1 MKYFIWAYNPKVVG
15 IRPSQGISFIVPE
28 AKKEAYFELG
38 IDQIIP
44 VKRIDFQTIYPVFKQ
59 KQAEGEKITD
69 IFTLQEEIMDWV
81 GVLKA
86 IFVPGKTGVSDVLFK
101 DKYYMRS
108 VLKQEI
114 AEPNFYELTENS
126 VVESIHE
133 GMIKPRRAD
142 STKGISYFKAP
153 LPLSSLKNQS
163 GYLSDKDLLVES
175 FVHYDRMFTVD
186 GYTDFQGHS
195 RFLSHEYNNKLSD
208 FKKTGYFTLHT
219 SSFYYQDQRLLQKL
233 FALSKQALQALNVEK
248 DITPFHFEWFYSDK
262 DQSFVFTEVG
272 KRFGGAKIPKLVKQ
286 SFGVDLLEEYWKMQE
301 GRAKEIDWERTLSPR
316 VCSSSYVQLTN
327 GKTMMESLEDKIP
340 DLFTYEQNYPIGEP
354 SRAAESIGEAFFL
367 AQFTSRDAAASDMA
381 SVQINKAFNEV
392 CR

>member
-44 VKRIDFQTIYPVFKQ
+44 VKRIDFQTVYPVFKQ

-126 VVESIHE
+126 AVESIHE

-142 STKGISYFKAP
+142 STKGINYFKAP

-354 SRAAESIGEAFFL
+354 SRAAESIGDAFFL

>member
-44 VKRIDFQTIYPVFKQ
+44 VKRIDFQTVYPVFKQ

-126 VVESIHE
+126 AVESIHE

-142 STKGISYFKAP
+142 STKGINYFKAP
-153 LPLSSLKNQS
+153 LPLPSLKNQS

-195 RFLSHEYNNKLSD
+195 RFFSHEYNNKLSD

-219 SSFYYQDQRLLQKL
+219 SSFYYEDQQLLQKL

-301 GRAKEIDWERTLSPR
+301 GRVKEIDWEQPLSPR

-340 DLFTYEQNYPIGEP
+340 DLFTYEQNYSIGEP
-354 SRAAESIGEAFFL
+354 SRAAESIGDAFFL

>member
-28 AKKEAYFELG
+28 AKKESYFSLG
-38 IDQIIP
+38 TDQIIS
-44 VKRIDFQTIYPVFKQ
+44 VKRIDFQTVYPVFKK

-126 VVESIHE
+126 AVESIHE

-153 LPLSSLKNQS
+153 LPLSSLKNQC

-195 RFLSHEYNNKLSD
+195 RFFSHEYNNKLSD

-219 SSFYYQDQRLLQKL
+219 SSFYYQDQQLLQKL

-301 GRAKEIDWERTLSPR
+301 GRAKEIDWEQPLSPR

-327 GKTMMESLEDKIP
+327 GKTMMESIEDKIP

-354 SRAAESIGEAFFL
+354 SRAAESIGDAFFL